1 MIGFRRCREFD
12 ISGKL
17 KTLSALN
24 PRRHQRGG
32 FFAALAPTPT
42 STVTES
48 VVGFAATRVSREASG
63 SEGAALSRRRIRW
76 RNFRHVPTFSRHQ
89 IQDAGRNYG
98 TGDAPRWG
106 SR

>member
-32 FFAALAPTPT
+32 FFCCTRADTGLDRDG
-42 STVTES
+42 VRR
-48 VVGFAATRVSREASG
+48 GIAATRVSREASG
-63 SEGAALSRRRIRW
+63 SEGAALTRRRIRW
-76 RNFRHVPTFSRHQ
+76 RNFRHVPTFFPSSNSRCWEELWNRRCTPLGQ
-89 IQDAGRNYG
+89 
-98 TGDAPRWG
+98 
-106 SR
+106 